1 MSDEKLNPRMS
12 VRAMVTIALVLSK
25 FAPASGQMTD
35 YPAGKQRERF

>member
-1 MSDEKLNPRMS
+1 MSNKKPNLRKN
-12 VRAMVTIALVLSK
+12 VVAMVTIALVLSK